1 MRFTSLVVELIRAR
15 PRLVVWLV
23 VLVQAAL
30 WLILPMLL
38 YRSPPGDLAT
48 VLAFGREY
56 QVGTSLGPPLA
67 FWLADIAFR
76 TAGNTMFGVYLL
88 AQICAVLTFWIYYQL
103 ARAIVGGQQ
112 AVLAVLLSMTVV
124 AFSSPGV
131 EFGPLVLARPLWAL
145 LLLHSWQLIGQN
157 RRNAW
162 FAWSIEAGLLL
173 LTTPAAI
180 GLLLL
185 LAGFTVATERGRRVL
200 MSLDPFYALLVILV
214 LVLPY
219 LIWLLRADALAM
231 PPWPAISD
239 LVARAMQWGWLLL
252 GLVLAISAIILLVI
266 LNSGWFTRNADEAPI
281 IYRPP
286 VDPLARDFVFFFALA
301 PALFGS
307 VLAGFFN
314 LDHVVGGA
322 GVALLM
328 SGLAVV
334 VATGDL
340 IHLRRQR
347 LLRTVWAV
355 AIVAPAVAAIATIA
369 FLPWTG
375 SNEVATSLPAKSIAQ
390 FFGDNF
396 ERRTNQ
402 RLRAVAGDP
411 QLAGFIA
418 MSRGRP
424 HLLLDATPERTPWL
438 SVAKFNETGGVVVW
452 RASDTSGAPPPEI
465 AQRFPG
471 LVPEVPRAFE
481 WMVNGRQP
489 LLRVGWAIVRPKA
502 P

>member
-1 MRFTSLVVELIRAR
+1 MRRGAR
-15 PRLVVWLV
+15 FHQHLDP
-23 VLVQAAL
+23 
-30 WLILPMLL
+30 
-38 YRSPPGDLAT
+38 
-48 VLAFGREY
+48 
-56 QVGTSLGPPLA
+56 
-67 FWLADIAFR
+67 
-76 TAGNTMFGVYLL
+76 
-88 AQICAVLTFWIYYQL
+88 
-103 ARAIVGGQQ
+103 
-112 AVLAVLLSMTVV
+112 
-124 AFSSPGV
+124 
-131 EFGPLVLARPLWAL
+131 
-145 LLLHSWQLIGQN
+145 
-157 RRNAW
+157 
-162 FAWSIEAGLLL
+162 
-173 LTTPAAI
+173 
-180 GLLLL
+180 
-185 LAGFTVATERGRRVL
+185 RGR
-200 MSLDPFYALLVILV
+200 
-214 LVLPY
+214 
-219 LIWLLRADALAM
+219 
-231 PPWPAISD
+231 WPAGQAGKK
-239 LVARAMQWGWLLL
+239 VARH
-252 GLVLAISAIILLVI
+252 
-266 LNSGWFTRNADEAPI
+266 ADEAPI

-286 VDPLARDFVFFFALA
+286 VDPLAREFVFFFALA
-301 PALFGS
+301 PALLGS
-307 VLAGFFN
+307 LIAGIFN

-334 VATGDL
+334 VASGDL

-347 LLRTVWAV
+347 LLRTVWAA
-355 AIVAPAVAAIATIA
+355 AIAAPAVAAVATIL

-375 SNEVATSLPAKSIAQ
+375 TNEVSTSLPAKAIAQ

-402 RLRAVAGDP
+402 RLRVVAGDP
-411 QLAGFIA
+411 QLASFVA

-489 LLRVGWAIVRPKA
+489 LLRIGWAIVRPKA

>member
-1 MRFTSLVVELIRAR
+1 MTTS
-15 PRLVVWLV
+15 
-23 VLVQAAL
+23 AAL
-30 WLILPMLL
+30 
-38 YRSPPGDLAT
+38 
-48 VLAFGREY
+48 
-56 QVGTSLGPPLA
+56 
-67 FWLADIAFR
+67 
-76 TAGNTMFGVYLL
+76 
-88 AQICAVLTFWIYYQL
+88 
-103 ARAIVGGQQ
+103 
-112 AVLAVLLSMTVV
+112 
-124 AFSSPGV
+124 
-131 EFGPLVLARPLWAL
+131 
-145 LLLHSWQLIGQN
+145 
-157 RRNAW
+157 
-162 FAWSIEAGLLL
+162 GLLL
-173 LTTPAAI
+173 LI
-180 GLLLL
+180 V
-185 LAGFTVATERGRRVL
+185 GFAVATARGRRTL
-200 MSLDPFYALLVILV
+200 MSLDPLYALLVIVV

-231 PPWPAISD
+231 PPWPALAD
-239 LVARAMQWGWLLL
+239 LAARVMQWGWLLG
-252 GLVLAISAIILLVI
+252 GLVLAMVAIVLLVI
-266 LNSGWFTRNADEAPI
+266 LNSGLFARNAGEAPI

-307 VLAGFFN
+307 LIAGFFN
-314 LDHVVGGA
+314 FDRIVGGA

-340 IHLRRQR
+340 VHLRRQR

-355 AIVAPAVAAIATIA
+355 AIIAPAVAVIAATA

-375 SNEVATSLPAKSIAQ
+375 ANEVPTSLPASAIAQ

-411 QLAGFIA
+411 QLASFIA

-452 RASDTSGAPPPEI
+452 RASDTSGAPPPELV
-465 AQRFPG
+465 QRFPG
-471 LVPEVPRAFE
+471 LVPEVPRAFARP
-481 WMVNGRQP
+481 VGFAHP
-489 LLRVGWAIVRPKA
+489 THLPKLRILRPHDGPA
-502 P
+502 DAQ